1 MTRLAEPIIVAQWL
15 KNHGGESVRPLGA
28 ALDLCYVA

>member
-1 MTRLAEPIIVAQWL
+1 MTRLPEPIIVVQWC
-15 KNHGGESVRPLGA
+15 KNRGGESVRPLGA